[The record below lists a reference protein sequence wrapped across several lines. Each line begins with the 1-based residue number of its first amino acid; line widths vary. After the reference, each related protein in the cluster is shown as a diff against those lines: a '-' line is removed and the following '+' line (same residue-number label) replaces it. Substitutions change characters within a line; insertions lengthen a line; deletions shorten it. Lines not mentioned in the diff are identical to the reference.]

1 MLVLLD
7 NGHAGLIDGEYKTSG
22 RRSPVWD
29 DGSRLYEGEFNRA
42 VVARIIEALT
52 ALKIPYVAI
61 APESRDVR
69 LETRVNRAN
78 KYYQQQCFYL
88 SIHANAGGGRGFEV
102 YTYPGESKS
111 DKIATIFGEAFKAVY
126 PDKRLRADYSDGD
139 LDKESAFVVLRDTQM
154 PAVLTENFFMDNEA
168 ECRQILLT
176 KEGRDRVADFHI
188 AAIQRTQKEMFG
200 GK

>member
-7 NGHAGLIDGEYKTSG
+7 NGHSGLINGDYSTQG

-29 DGSRLYEGEFNRA
+29 DGSQLYEGEFNRA
-42 VVARIIEALT
+42 VVARIIEGLT

-61 APESRDVR
+61 APELRDVH

-78 KYYQQQCFYL
+78 KYQAEPCFYL
-88 SIHANAGGGRGFEV
+88 SVHANAGGGRGFEV
-102 YTYPGESKS
+102 YTSPGDTKS
-111 DKIATIFGEAFKAVY
+111 DRIATIVGEEFQNAF

-139 LDKESAFVVLRDTQM
+139 LDKESRFVVLRDTQM
-154 PAVLTENFFMDNEA
+154 PAVLTENFFMDNED

-176 KEGRDRVADFHI
+176 KEGRDHIANFHI
-188 AAIQRTQKEMFG
+188 AAIERVQRGLFM
-200 GK
+200 